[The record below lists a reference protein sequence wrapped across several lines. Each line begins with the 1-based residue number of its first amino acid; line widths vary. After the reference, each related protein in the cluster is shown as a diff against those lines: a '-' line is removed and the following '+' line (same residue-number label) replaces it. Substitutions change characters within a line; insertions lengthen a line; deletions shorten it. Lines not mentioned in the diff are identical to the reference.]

1 MSYKKGITVPQ
12 HNQLSEPLYEERHRV
27 DGIGENLLVQSIFA
41 AQNEAIDLSASFRS
55 KLEGTFKKKVSG
67 IAQKLAKKAGMNS
80 VDINMDQPVVLEIDK
95 NNGLTDHSLVQFT
108 ATITN
113 PRKKEL
119 N

>member
-1 MSYKKGITVPQ
+1 MGLNKIEIRYPIIKNYFGRPRSKSQPCC
-12 HNQLSEPLYEERHRV
+12 
-27 DGIGENLLVQSIFA
+27 IFA

-67 IAQKLAKKAGMNS
+67 IAHKLARKAGMNS

-95 NNGLTDHSLVQFT
+95 SNGLTDHSLVQFT